1 MGRVKRRSEKEQ
13 NRGNGLLEKWLLG
26 FGSGAKD
33 LGKVEDGK
41 EKPEDRHNLGQQVVV
56 LRRRFEEETGA
67 VSPREGLQGR
77 QKDPALG
84 RDPGKDK

>member
-1 MGRVKRRSEKEQ
+1 M
-13 NRGNGLLEKWLLG
+13 EKWLLG

-77 QKDPALG
+77 QKDLALG
-84 RDPGKDK
+84 RDPGKNK